1 MSMYEIARKA
11 FKGRFISPYQPHGIK
26 WMLGR
31 ETSPQ
36 YPGGML
42 CDEMGLGKTA
52 QTVATM
58 LGNPLPRTLIIVPK
72 SVMTQWEDE
81 IKRFAP
87 SLSVSCHYTHTESIP
102 ETRVVICAYGITFN
116 RKKLE
121 AYTPLHRVSWDRVI
135 LDEGHEIRNASS
147 KTHKSI
153 CALRGRIHWVLSGTP
168 IYNSMKDFVGLCGFL
183 GMDKRD
189 VQAAT
194 DSVRKKYILRRTKED
209 VCMHNKRLELPPC
222 DFANVELEMYPE
234 EKMIYDKAFTEA
246 RDAINEIFATTTNLA
261 ANNMRILECLLRVR
275 QCMAHPQL
283 YLDGI
288 AIKTETDVTLYEG
301 RSKKFDT
308 LIGSIK
314 EHPNE
319 KSLIFCQFITE
330 MDMIQQTLMD
340 SGHTVYRIDGSVS
353 GTGRDERLRNFKS
366 HDGGC
371 VFIIQ
376 VKSGGVGLNLQ
387 EATRVYITSPSWNPA
402 TELQAIGRSHRTGQ
416 TSKVVVRKFIY
427 DGDDELPSVEQS
439 MMALQG
445 AKSTI
450 CAEVLND
457 PRLQTKIPQGNKAGI
472 GIRQVKNIFSTKK
485 IN

>member
-1 MSMYEIARKA
+1 
-11 FKGRFISPYQPHGIK
+11 
-26 WMLGR
+26 
-31 ETSPQ
+31 
-36 YPGGML
+36 
-42 CDEMGLGKTA
+42 
-52 QTVATM
+52 
-58 LGNPLPRTLIIVPK
+58 
-72 SVMTQWEDE
+72 
-81 IKRFAP
+81 
-87 SLSVSCHYTHTESIP
+87 
-102 ETRVVICAYGITFN
+102 
-116 RKKLE
+116 
-121 AYTPLHRVSWDRVI
+121 
-135 LDEGHEIRNASS
+135 
-147 KTHKSI
+147 
-153 CALRGRIHWVLSGTP
+153 
-168 IYNSMKDFVGLCGFL
+168 MKDFVGLCGFL
-183 GMDKRD
+183 GMNKRD

-194 DSVRKKYILRRTKED
+194 DSVREKYILRRTKED
-209 VCMHNKRLELPPC
+209 VCAHNKRLELPPC

-234 EKMIYDKAFTEA
+234 EKEVYDKAFTEA
-246 RDAINEIFATTTNLA
+246 QNAINEIFATTTNIA

-308 LIGSIK
+308 LISSIK
-314 EHPNE
+314 GHPKE

-340 SGHTVYRIDGSVS
+340 AGHTVYRIDGSVS

-371 VFIIQ
+371 VFVIQ

-387 EATRVYITSPSWNPA
+387 EATRVYITSPAWNPA

-439 MMALQG
+439 IMALQG

-457 PRLQTKIPQGNKAGI
+457 PRLQGKIPQGSKGGI

-485 IN
+485 IK